1 MAKVDKYSFVLLSR
15 CSQPSAERREMTD
28 KETPNLT
35 ALEPDLEREIE
46 AFENS
51 AIRICEILAEIKD
64 SGVWKTEANSFM
76 AHYEARWE
84 DRLRDAY
91 GTAQKYIEGAKA
103 LSAMTALSPNVG
115 DFPKVTAINIA
126 LKLGEIE
133 DPDERERL
141 WREARRSAELGE
153 RTPTRED
160 VKRAIVKRNKILMR
174 DQKINE
180 WIKQER
186 ERSRKSDQKRIEWLE
201 RELKRSRKRD
211 ERE

>member
-1 MAKVDKYSFVLLSR
+1 
-15 CSQPSAERREMTD
+15 MTD
-28 KETPNLT
+28 KETPNLK
-35 ALEPDLEREIE
+35 ALEPDLEREIQ

-51 AIRICEILAEIKD
+51 AIQICEILAEIKD
-64 SGVWKTEANSFM
+64 SGVWKTEANYSTFK
-76 AHYEARWE
+76 AYYKAEWE
-84 DRLRDAY
+84 DRLARAY
-91 GTAQKYIEGAKA
+91 GTAQNYIEGAKT
-103 LSAMTALSPNVG
+103 LSAMKEISPHVG

-133 DPDERERL
+133 DPSERERL
-141 WREARRSAELGE
+141 WRLVSGDAEDFDE
-153 RTPTRED
+153 RPPTLED
-160 VKRAIVKRNKILMR
+160 VEQEMAKRDQTLKR

-180 WIKQER
+180 WIKEEQ